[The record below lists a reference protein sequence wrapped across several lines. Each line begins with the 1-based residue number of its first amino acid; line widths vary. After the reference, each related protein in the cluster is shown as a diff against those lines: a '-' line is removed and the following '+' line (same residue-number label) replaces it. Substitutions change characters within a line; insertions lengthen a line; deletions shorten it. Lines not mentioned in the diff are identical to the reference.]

1 MFLSNSSPENT
12 VLIIVEDDKLQKE
25 FEKKGFH
32 VKVAS
37 KQITEK
43 RRITPTEIEK
53 WFEPKKSAYGSK
65 ISEALGSADL
75 QKLINL
81 LLAAC
86 EKTLFEW
93 KSEIAFFMI
102 EQ

>member
-1 MFLSNSSPENT
+1 MKRP
-12 VLIIVEDDKLQKE
+12 IILETKFVSDD
-25 FEKKGFH
+25 
-32 VKVAS
+32 
-37 KQITEK
+37 
-43 RRITPTEIEK
+43 EIEK